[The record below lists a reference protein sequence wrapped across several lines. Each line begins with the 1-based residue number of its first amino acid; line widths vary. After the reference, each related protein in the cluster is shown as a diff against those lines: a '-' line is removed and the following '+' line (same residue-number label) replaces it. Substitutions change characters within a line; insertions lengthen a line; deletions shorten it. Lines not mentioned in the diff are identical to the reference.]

1 MSKKLL
7 IAIALQSV
15 FSTHLVANQ
24 ENNYQVDKSY
34 QQASNVYFGDTHLH
48 TRLSGDARGY
58 GLTLGPEQAYRVAR
72 GEEMTSTTGQ
82 KVKLGLPLDFLVVAD
97 HTVGIGIMDELI
109 LGNPELL
116 TNPLVN
122 KWHLMLKKGG
132 KSAFMAVKEITNAQ
146 GKGELPES
154 LTSNLKVTG
163 ITWKNYIDAAEK
175 YNAPGK
181 FTALLG
187 FEWTAMRKGNNLHR
201 VVIFRDGKDKVSQT
215 LPINSNQTNHDPQK
229 LWLALEAY
237 EKHTG
242 GQVLAIPHNPNLSN
256 GMMFSMTDVNGEPIT
271 QTYAKTR
278 ARWEPLVEISQIK
291 GDSEAHPLL
300 SPNDEFADYE
310 TWDYGNLTLSEKK
323 QKHML
328 SGEYAR
334 SGLKRGL
341 EFKDKL
347 GINPY
352 KFGMI
357 ASSDSHTAIPVT
369 DEKNFMGKQV
379 LVEPSPKRWKKTLA
393 KSKANNLKIPGWKQ
407 ASSGLTAVWATENNR
422 EKLFDAMKRKE
433 VYGTTGSRI
442 QLRFF
447 ASWSFNKQD
456 AAQRDYVNIGYKK
469 GVPMGSD
476 LVGTK
481 TSNKPTFIFAAAKDP
496 NGANLDRIQ
505 IVKGW
510 LDAKGNS
517 HEKVIN
523 VSWSGERKII
533 DGKLSDVGNT
543 VDIANASWSNTIG
556 EPELRGFWQDDQFLP
571 EQQAFYYA
579 RVLEIPTPRWT
590 AYDAKKYD
598 IKMSKEV
605 QMITT
610 ERAYSSPIWYEV
622 AK

>member
-1 MSKKLL
+1 MNKKLL
-7 IAIALQSV
+7 IAITLQSLL
-15 FSTHLVANQ
+15 SGHILANQ
-24 ENNYQVDKSY
+24 ENNTQNDQSTIQETK
-34 QQASNVYFGDTHLH
+34 VYFGDTHLH

-58 GLTLGPEQAYRVAR
+58 GLTLGPEQAYRVAL
-72 GEEMTSTTGQ
+72 GEEMISTTGQ
-82 KVKLGLPLDFLVVAD
+82 KVKLTVPLDFLVVAD
-97 HTVGIGIMDELI
+97 HTVGIGIMDEVI
-109 LGNPELL
+109 KGNPEL
-116 TNPLVN
+116 TNNPLVK

-132 KSAFMAVKEITNAQ
+132 KSAFMAVREIVSAQ

-154 LTSNLKVTG
+154 LTNNLKITG
-163 ITWKNYIDAAEK
+163 VTWKNYIDAAEK
-175 YNAPGK
+175 YNTPGK

-271 QTYAKTR
+271 QSYAKTR
-278 ARWEPLVEISQIK
+278 ARWEPLVEVSQIK
-291 GDSEAHPLL
+291 GDSETHPLL

-323 QKHML
+323 EEHML
-328 SGEYAR
+328 TGDYAR

-341 EFKDKL
+341 AFNDKL

-357 ASSDSHTAIPVT
+357 ASSDSHTAISVT
-369 DEKNFMGKQV
+369 DEKSYFGKQV
-379 LVEPSPKRWKKTLA
+379 LVEPSPKRWEKTLA
-393 KSKANNLKIPGWKQ
+393 KSTINNIKIPGWKQ

-422 EKLFDAMKRKE
+422 ETLFDSMKRKE

-442 QLRFF
+442 KLRFF
-447 ASWSFNKQD
+447 ASWDFNQQD
-456 AAQRDYVNIGYKK
+456 VEQRDFANIGYKK

-481 TSNKPTFIFAAAKDP
+481 KSSKPTFIFAAAKDP

-510 LDAKGNS
+510 LDTDGQS

-523 VSWSGERKII
+523 VSWSGDRKFV
-533 DGKLSDVGNT
+533 DGKLTDVGNT
-543 VDIANASWSNTIG
+543 VDIANASWSDTIG
-556 EPELRGFWQDDQFLP
+556 APELKGFWQDDEFSP
-571 EQQAFYYA
+571 KQQAFYYA

-590 AYDAKKYD
+590 AYDAKKYG
-598 IKMSKEV
+598 IKMSKDVE
-605 QMITT
+605 MITR